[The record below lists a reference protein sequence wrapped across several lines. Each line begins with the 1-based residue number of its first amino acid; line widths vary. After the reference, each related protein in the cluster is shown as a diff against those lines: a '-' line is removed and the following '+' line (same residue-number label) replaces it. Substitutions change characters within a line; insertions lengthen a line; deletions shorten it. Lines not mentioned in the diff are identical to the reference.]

1 MRIKSIFL
9 FATICVSALFTSCG
23 SGKTNQE
30 KSEEVQDTI
39 IVPQRDIKYGVDIT
53 DLTMQSGKVKSNQ
66 VISSLFNELGAPKN
80 VINQLS
86 LIPDTVFDV
95 RLLKAGNS
103 YEAFYTVDSLPQLQY
118 LVYMDTKIK
127 CVVFHVQDS
136 FYVERFNKPVVSQTK
151 VSEVT
156 IESSLW
162 NAIVDAN
169 LNIELAVKLS
179 DIYAWTVDF
188 FGLQKGD
195 GFKVYYDESYVDSSS
210 VGISAIHASVF
221 RHNDKNVYAIEYE
234 KDGRSAYWDLEGN
247 SVKKAFLKAPL
258 SFSRI
263 SSGFTYARKHPVYKT
278 VRPHTGVDYAAPM
291 GTPVM
296 SIGDGVVISKGYQG
310 GGGHTVKIKHNSTY
324 TTAYLHLSKYG
335 AGVQVG
341 ARVAQGQVIGYV
353 GSTGAST
360 GPHLDFRIWK
370 NGQPIDPLKMDSPPT
385 EPIPD
390 SLKVQFDSV
399 KVEMLKILGVEDA
412 SAEVVNLDSVQ

>member
-1 MRIKSIFL
+1 MRIKLFFL
-9 FATICVSALFTSCG
+9 FAIVCVSTLFVSCG

-30 KSEEVQDTI
+30 KSEEAQDTI
-39 IVPQRDIKYGVDIT
+39 VVPQRDIKYGVDIT
-53 DLTMQSGKVKSNQ
+53 DLTVQSGKVKSNQ
-66 VISSLFNELGAPKN
+66 VISSLFNELGAPKS

-103 YEAFYTVDSLPQLQY
+103 YEAFYTADSLPQLQY

-136 FYVERFNKPVVSQTK
+136 FYVERFNKPVLTQTK

-310 GGGHTVKIKHNSTY
+310 GGGNTVKIKHNSTY
-324 TTAYLHLSKYG
+324 TTAYL
-335 AGVQVG
+335 
-341 ARVAQGQVIGYV
+341 
-353 GSTGAST
+353 
-360 GPHLDFRIWK
+360 
-370 NGQPIDPLKMDSPPT
+370 
-385 EPIPD
+385 
-390 SLKVQFDSV
+390 
-399 KVEMLKILGVEDA
+399 
-412 SAEVVNLDSVQ
+412 